1 LNPPKSYTSEQM
13 ARLKESPVIHEGLA
27 PLDAYVTGTVFSSDS
42 PFIPVLRLSDFEQ
55 YLIKIQYTDSVK
67 NIGDLYPVLRTFK
80 YEITDWLPTHE
91 FSLLSERMNL
101 VAFKLVKRWMLSN
114 P

>member
-1 LNPPKSYTSEQM
+1 MNPPKSYTTEQL
-13 ARLKESPVIHEGLA
+13 ARLKESPIIHEGLA
-27 PLDAYVTGTVFSSDS
+27 PLEAYVKDTVFPNNS

-55 YLIKIQYTDSVK
+55 YLLKIKYSDAVTEV
-67 NIGDLYPVLRTFK
+67 GDLYPVLRTFK

-101 VAFKLVKRWMLSN
+101 VAFKLVKNWMLSN